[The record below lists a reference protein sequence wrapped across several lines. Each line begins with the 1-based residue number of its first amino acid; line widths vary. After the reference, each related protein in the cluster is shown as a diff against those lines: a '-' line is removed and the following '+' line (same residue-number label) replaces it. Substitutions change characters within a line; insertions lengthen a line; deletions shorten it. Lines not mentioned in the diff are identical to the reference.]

1 MEIISITPRKTPN
14 RPMIVKF
21 QWNNGNPGYV
31 EVAYG
36 NIEFVR
42 PVKKEGDTYWHF
54 EKSGYKPCEKISY
67 SVIKMIVMYSRAFID
82 DNLEK
87 LRNSYSKAVK
97 RQKEFFERNQFYSP
111 ELRMELN
118 NIYSQA
124 MDLKNGFK
132 DIEILEKK
140 WRGGNDGKAC

>member
-1 MEIISITPRKTPN
+1 MEIISVTPRKTPN
-14 RPMIVKF
+14 RPMVIKF
-21 QWNNGNPGYV
+21 QWNNGKTGYV

-42 PVKKEGDTYWHF
+42 PVKRESDLYWHF
-54 EKSGYKPCEKISY
+54 EKSDYRPNEKIIY
-67 SVIKMIVMYSRAFID
+67 SVTRMIVMYSRAFIED
-82 DNLEK
+82 TLK
-87 LRNSYSKAVK
+87 LLRNSYSKAHK

-111 ELRMELN
+111 ELRNELN

-132 DIEILEKK
+132 DIELLEKN
-140 WRGGNDGKAC
+140 WRGGSDEKAC